1 MVSNRGSGPRVA
13 PVLTQERVATPS
25 IAIRSPLLFDFH
37 GTPMNC
43 HKWPKLHS
51 LHADSSATLRAMTTK
66 TIPEY
71 LVDERQK
78 HEGDQLRMEEEA
90 ARIEPLHHG
99 HHRTAKQPKL
109 ELQSP
114 VKAAVK
120 EKKTKARKTKAIKTK
135 TIKTA
140 AAARIKIKPKPR
152 AARKPATK
160 ARKAA

>member
-1 MVSNRGSGPRVA
+1 
-13 PVLTQERVATPS
+13 
-25 IAIRSPLLFDFH
+25 
-37 GTPMNC
+37 MNC

-51 LHADSSATLRAMTTK
+51 LPADRSATLRAMATK

-71 LVDERQK
+71 LEDERQK

-120 EKKTKARKTKAIKTK
+120 TKKTKARKTEATKTK

-140 AAARIKIKPKPR
+140 AAAQMKKSRLKPKPR

>member
-1 MVSNRGSGPRVA
+1 
-13 PVLTQERVATPS
+13 
-25 IAIRSPLLFDFH
+25 
-37 GTPMNC
+37 
-43 HKWPKLHS
+43 
-51 LHADSSATLRAMTTK
+51 MTTK

-78 HEGDQLRMEEEA
+78 HEDDQLRMEEEA
-90 ARIEPLHHG
+90 ARIQPLHHG

-109 ELQSP
+109 EVQSP

-120 EKKTKARKTKAIKTK
+120 VRKTKATRTN

-140 AAARIKIKPKPR
+140 AAVRIKTKSKPH